1 MKCWGSLRG
10 ALQRTSDCG
19 FRWNL
24 RLQEPS
30 SSLLT
35 PQRVKFYSVCAL
47 ASSYL
52 LTEDRQWMSR
62 PSLLHK
68 CQVTHTP
75 QVRSQAL
82 DLDQKDRP
90 WPSWHSLAP
99 RPSRRGESLWAWFL
113 PSAVEEVARKKRNR
127 ENENREG
134 EQEAAIN
141 VGREEG
147 HSRF

>member
-1 MKCWGSLRG
+1 
-10 ALQRTSDCG
+10 
-19 FRWNL
+19 
-24 RLQEPS
+24 
-30 SSLLT
+30 
-35 PQRVKFYSVCAL
+35 
-47 ASSYL
+47 
-52 LTEDRQWMSR
+52 MSR

-75 QVRSQAL
+75 QVRSQDTGFGSEGQAMTQLAL
-82 DLDQKDRP
+82 TSPETLEKRRI
-90 WPSWHSLAP
+90 SL
-99 RPSRRGESLWAWFL
+99 GLFL